1 MDYLI
6 AEADDEQ
13 YSILNHIKALYKMC
27 HGYTHGSTVHV
38 RYPLLQYFEISV
50 MLYYVITTVFNDIY
64 QTLNIDC
71 DPEDKILIENLER
84 DFSLLQEQY
93 KKRSK
98 ENFDLYYGIH
108 HK

>member
-1 MDYLI
+1 
-6 AEADDEQ
+6 
-13 YSILNHIKALYKMC
+13 MC
-27 HGYTHGSTVHV
+27 HGYTHGSAVYV

-50 MLYYVITTVFNDIY
+50 MLYHVITTIFNDIY
-64 QTLNIDC
+64 QTLNIDF
-71 DPEDKILIENLER
+71 DPVDKILIENLER

-93 KKRSK
+93 KKRST

>member
-1 MDYLI
+1 
-6 AEADDEQ
+6 
-13 YSILNHIKALYKMC
+13 
-27 HGYTHGSTVHV
+27 
-38 RYPLLQYFEISV
+38 

-64 QTLNIDC
+64 QTLNIDF
-71 DPEDKILIENLER
+71 DPEDKILIKNLER

-93 KKRSK
+93 KKRST

>member
-1 MDYLI
+1 
-6 AEADDEQ
+6 
-13 YSILNHIKALYKMC
+13 MC
-27 HGYTHGSTVHV
+27 HSYTHGSAVHV

-64 QTLNIDC
+64 QTLNIDFE
-71 DPEDKILIENLER
+71 PEDKILIENLER

-93 KKRSK
+93 KKRST
-98 ENFDLYYGIH
+98 ENFDLYYVIH

>member
-1 MDYLI
+1 
-6 AEADDEQ
+6 
-13 YSILNHIKALYKMC
+13 
-27 HGYTHGSTVHV
+27 
-38 RYPLLQYFEISV
+38 
-50 MLYYVITTVFNDIY
+50 MLYHVITTVFNDIY
-64 QTLNIDC
+64 QTLNIDF

-93 KKRSK
+93 KKRST